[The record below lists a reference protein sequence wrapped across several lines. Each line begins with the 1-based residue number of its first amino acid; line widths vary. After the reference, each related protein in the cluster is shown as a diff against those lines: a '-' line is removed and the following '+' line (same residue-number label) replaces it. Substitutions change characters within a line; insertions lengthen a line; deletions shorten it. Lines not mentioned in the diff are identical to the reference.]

1 MIQSISQ
8 TGCLITQL
16 RKAQWIVGY
25 WGYTWCT
32 EAGISPVLGE
42 AFEIRHALLSGYHRF
57 SVEIPP
63 DLLNAQ
69 MLCSEKS
76 FLNLPYWRR
85 TVALYHLGFGWKHGK
100 WLRSP
105 VSCFV
110 CFGSVKLCDVW
121 NARPFRLFHCIRV
134 LACRL
139 SLFTFFLHVS
149 LCLKIVW
156 RGNSGAP
163 CMVVIDAVM
172 LINCKYIW
180 HLAARSLSCYFCL
193 RAGGCI
199 VFTQDGLGLLLFPLS
214 LRSIL
219 QLYQTILVISYWQK
233 TIHNTNK

>member
-1 MIQSISQ
+1 MWWYNLTISQ

-156 RGNSGAP
+156 RGTFGCP
-163 CMVVIDAVM
+163 MYGCDWCCDAHK
-172 LINCKYIW
+172 LQI
-180 HLAARSLSCYFCL
+180 HLTFSSSFA
-193 RAGGCI
+193 
-199 VFTQDGLGLLLFPLS
+199 LLLFLPESRRLHCLHTGRVRVTS
-214 LRSIL
+214 FPPFPKVHTSTVSNYFSDFIL
-219 QLYQTILVISYWQK
+219 AKNDS
-233 TIHNTNK
+233 